1 MIEAYPCQHCVVEA
15 EVLDFVVWA
24 LLLQCSLK
32 EIKLHL
38 CGLLSNHLSF
48 EA

>member
-1 MIEAYPCQHCVVEA
+1 MIEADPSQHCVVEVD
-15 EVLDFVVWA
+15 VLDFVVGA

-32 EIKLHL
+32 ESKLHL
-38 CGLLSNHLSF
+38 CALLSDHLSF